1 VTCASIV
8 RSDRVARDRRLRPS
22 EAARL
27 VAAEPVSG
35 AGPMS
40 KFVEGCSVPVHR
52 LEIGLKWWHADQV
65 ARDIV
70 AHLIHVVR
78 LHVNIAI

>member
-1 VTCASIV
+1 
-8 RSDRVARDRRLRPS
+8 
-22 EAARL
+22 
-27 VAAEPVSG
+27 
-35 AGPMS
+35 MS